1 MTGQPQPA
9 FAPVIPRR
17 RETPI
22 ELAPMYVLALEPQ
35 LDMLIEV
42 NVLAR
47 RIVYLFLVLTGSTL
61 SIQGAETVIGSVK
74 SAEGGAMIRRGAE
87 SMPAREGLHLL
98 LNDTLQ
104 TSAGGRLGAILQDG
118 TRISL
123 GPNTELKIDQFVYDP
138 AGGKFGLL
146 LRLGRGV
153 MAYISGKI
161 AQFSPGSAT
170 VETPVGVLGLR
181 GTHFAVSLEGM

>member
-1 MTGQPQPA
+1 M
-9 FAPVIPRR
+9 
-17 RETPI
+17 
-22 ELAPMYVLALEPQ
+22 LAWKA
-35 LDMLIEV
+35 
-42 NVLAR
+42 ACW
-47 RIVYLFLVLTGSTL
+47 FLVLSSSLL
-61 SIQGAETVIGSVK
+61 SLQGAETVIGSVK
-74 SAEGGAMIRRGAE
+74 TAEGGATVHRGSE
-87 SMPAREGLHLL
+87 TIPAREGFHLL

-104 TSAGGRLGAILQDG
+104 TPAGGRLGAILQDG

-138 AGGKFGLL
+138 AAGKFGLL

-181 GTHFAVSLEGM
+181 GTHIAVSLEGMQ